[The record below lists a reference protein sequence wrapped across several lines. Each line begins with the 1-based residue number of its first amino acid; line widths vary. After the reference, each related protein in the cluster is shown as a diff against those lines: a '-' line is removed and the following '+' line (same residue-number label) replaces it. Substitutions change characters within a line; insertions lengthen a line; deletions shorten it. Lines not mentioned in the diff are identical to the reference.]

1 MNIQERFSLRK
12 SAVGLVSVSLLC
24 AIYTSTVAADTV
36 VTGMNEIIEE
46 SQVKD
51 EASIESEK
59 NKSLEGSNLE
69 IVEEIADN
77 IPSPVIAEGEV
88 AVEMK
93 VDGGTENVVS
103 RNDKEVTTSEQNQI
117 EVTETKEILNQT
129 SYQTESSEQRQ
140 IVWAHGI
147 TPPVMEQSGGFVKEK
162 YGDYL
167 NYTAPFEAGKGY
179 YDTNKSLNA
188 SFIDLNLCF
197 AAVSSNM
204 VHWWLEQN
212 SSYVERYLKEKNS
225 TVNVGENYA
234 ITDLRRYIDSF
245 QDQQNSRVFDMFK
258 TYYGYR
264 TNGFVSDALVD
275 LFINGYKP
283 KVQGGVNL
291 EDSQLVPDSRGGFF
305 YDVFKEKK
313 LTNRL
318 FSGSYERF
326 GEDVRTVLES
336 KGLLGLTYR
345 TLGYATHIVTVW
357 GAEYDNQG
365 KIRAVYITDSD
376 DQQEQIGLKRMGI
389 TRDASGNPRLNN
401 HVKNNSAG
409 ALLDYV
415 HTIRLGQDL
424 WEEYFN
430 PLAKAK
436 ETASQTLADTKK
448 ALDLSIQ
455 GQSELPES
463 MRLIY
468 LEKLNNLYNQGILSI
483 QKAESSEMLSGALE
497 NGLNSL
503 KSLDFPISKVG
514 NALAPDLPVGNRSTV
529 SDVDSLSSQE
539 TSSTN
544 LEVDPENAS
553 LIADGTNQLHFPVEV
568 QTTSSVEAEGDNV
581 FEQEAD
587 TLPIIIENKDE
598 FGSEL
603 SRNMQTSETDSLVV
617 VVEEDVK
624 NDEVVPVEELLESE
638 TVESQ
643 RSELLSGPIG
653 MEEVNVK
660 EETQVAPVV
669 TEQPATSK
677 TTTVEAS
684 FDESAS
690 VESETVA
697 QPAPTS
703 SPGRSAL
710 PVQPEVTE
718 VASQEE
724 DQVATTATEQPATSK
739 TTTVEASLDEPASV
753 ESETVAQP
761 APTSSPGRS
770 AIPVQPEVTEVASQ
784 EEDQVATTVTEQP
797 ATSKTTTVEASLD
810 EPASA
815 ESETVAQPAPTSS
828 PGRSA
833 IPVQPEVTEVA
844 SQEEDQVATTVT
856 EQSATAKTLTVES
869 SDEPVG
875 VESETVVK
883 TELTSSPGRSAL
895 PVQPEVTEVASQ
907 EETQVATTATEQPA
921 TSKTTTVEAS
931 FDESAS
937 VESET
942 VAQPAPTS
950 SPGRSALPV
959 QPEVTEVASQEE
971 DQVATTATEQPATS
985 KTTTVEAS
993 LDEPASVESETV
1005 AQPAPTSS
1013 PGRSALPVQ
1022 PEVTEV
1028 ASQEE
1033 TQVATTVTE
1042 QSATAK
1048 TLTVESS
1055 DEPVGVESETVV
1067 KTELTSS
1074 PGRSALP
1081 VQPEVTEV
1089 ASQEEDQV
1097 ATTATEQPAT
1107 SKTTTVEAS
1116 LDEPASAESE
1126 TVAQPAP
1133 TSSPGR
1139 SAIPVQPE
1147 VTEVASQEEDQV
1159 ATTVTEQSATAKTL
1173 TVESS
1178 DEPVGVESETVVKTE
1193 LTSSPG
1199 RSALPVQPEVTEVA
1213 SQEETQVATT
1223 VTEQPAT
1230 AKTLTVESSDEPVGV
1245 ESETV
1250 AKPAPTS
1257 SPGRSA
1263 IPVQPEVASQEET
1276 QVATTATE
1284 QPATAKTLTV
1294 ESSDEPVGVESETVA
1309 KPAPTSSPG
1318 RSAIPV
1324 QPEVASQEE
1333 TQVATTVTEQPAT
1346 AKTLTVESSD
1356 EPVGVESESVAKNEA
1371 TLVPVAE
1378 DIPVLPG
1385 HSAIRVAESV
1395 AKLSTISE
1403 KNKFVD
1409 AEVSSTLKV
1418 DSEEVANESNAP
1430 QIEFLTEA
1438 TTESILAEADS
1449 SSILTGTKVTQPNKL
1464 MSDLES
1470 TERILVPESR
1480 LLANVKIGISS
1491 QEIVLPEVPEREPQM
1506 SSIEMDKGY
1515 KETDLD
1521 ESAEPKV
1528 INNTRKYVQNSAA
1541 HSKIDTKQVLSVEQS
1556 STTMTNASGKIVGIS
1571 LLTLVLGSV
1580 WALLKKASKK
1590 Q

>member
-784 EEDQVATTVTEQP
+784 EEDQVATTVTEQ
-797 ATSKTTTVEASLD
+797 
-810 EPASA
+810 
-815 ESETVAQPAPTSS
+815 
-828 PGRSA
+828 
-833 IPVQPEVTEVA
+833 
-844 SQEEDQVATTVT
+844 
-856 EQSATAKTLTVES
+856 SATAKTLTVES

-907 EETQVATTATEQPA
+907 EETQVAPVVTEQPA

-937 VESET
+937 V
-942 VAQPAPTS
+942 
-950 SPGRSALPV
+950 
-959 QPEVTEVASQEE
+959 
-971 DQVATTATEQPATS
+971 
-985 KTTTVEAS
+985 
-993 LDEPASVESETV
+993 
-1005 AQPAPTSS
+1005 
-1013 PGRSALPVQ
+1013 
-1022 PEVTEV
+1022 
-1028 ASQEE
+1028 
-1033 TQVATTVTE
+1033 
-1042 QSATAK
+1042 
-1048 TLTVESS
+1048 
-1055 DEPVGVESETVV
+1055 
-1067 KTELTSS
+1067 
-1074 PGRSALP
+1074 
-1081 VQPEVTEV
+1081 
-1089 ASQEEDQV
+1089 
-1097 ATTATEQPAT
+1097 
-1107 SKTTTVEAS
+1107 
-1116 LDEPASAESE
+1116 ESE

-1159 ATTVTEQSATAKTL
+1159 ATTVTEQSATSKTT
-1173 TVESS
+1173 TVEASL
-1178 DEPVGVESETVVKTE
+1178 DEPASAESETVAQPAP
-1193 LTSSPG
+1193 TSSPG

-1213 SQEETQVATT
+1213 SQEE
-1223 VTEQPAT
+1223 
-1230 AKTLTVESSDEPVGV
+1230 D
-1245 ESETV
+1245 
-1250 AKPAPTS
+1250 
-1257 SPGRSA
+1257 
-1263 IPVQPEVASQEET
+1263 
-1276 QVATTATE
+1276 
-1284 QPATAKTLTV
+1284 
-1294 ESSDEPVGVESETVA
+1294 
-1309 KPAPTSSPG
+1309 
-1318 RSAIPV
+1318 
-1324 QPEVASQEE
+1324 
-1333 TQVATTVTEQPAT
+1333 QVATTVTEQPAT

>member
-59 NKSLEGSNLE
+59 NESLEGSNLE

-275 LFINGYKP
+275 LFINGYTP

-544 LEVDPENAS
+544 LEVDTENAS

-638 TVESQ
+638 TVENQ

-660 EETQVAPVV
+660 EET
-669 TEQPATSK
+669 
-677 TTTVEAS
+677 
-684 FDESAS
+684 
-690 VESETVA
+690 
-697 QPAPTS
+697 
-703 SPGRSAL
+703 
-710 PVQPEVTE
+710 
-718 VASQEE
+718 
-724 DQVATTATEQPATSK
+724 QVATTATEQPATSK
-739 TTTVEASLDEPASV
+739 TTTVEASLDEPASA

-833 IPVQPEVTEVA
+833 LPVQPEVTEVA
-844 SQEEDQVATTVT
+844 SQEEDQVATTV
-856 EQSATAKTLTVES
+856 
-869 SDEPVG
+869 
-875 VESETVVK
+875 
-883 TELTSSPGRSAL
+883 
-895 PVQPEVTEVASQ
+895 
-907 EETQVATTATEQPA
+907 
-921 TSKTTTVEAS
+921 
-931 FDESAS
+931 
-937 VESET
+937 
-942 VAQPAPTS
+942 
-950 SPGRSALPV
+950 
-959 QPEVTEVASQEE
+959 
-971 DQVATTATEQPATS
+971 
-985 KTTTVEAS
+985 
-993 LDEPASVESETV
+993 
-1005 AQPAPTSS
+1005 
-1013 PGRSALPVQ
+1013 
-1022 PEVTEV
+1022 
-1028 ASQEE
+1028 
-1033 TQVATTVTE
+1033 
-1042 QSATAK
+1042 
-1048 TLTVESS
+1048 
-1055 DEPVGVESETVV
+1055 
-1067 KTELTSS
+1067 
-1074 PGRSALP
+1074 
-1081 VQPEVTEV
+1081 
-1089 ASQEEDQV
+1089 
-1097 ATTATEQPAT
+1097 
-1107 SKTTTVEAS
+1107 
-1116 LDEPASAESE
+1116 
-1126 TVAQPAP
+1126 
-1133 TSSPGR
+1133 
-1139 SAIPVQPE
+1139 
-1147 VTEVASQEEDQV
+1147 
-1159 ATTVTEQSATAKTL
+1159 
-1173 TVESS
+1173 
-1178 DEPVGVESETVVKTE
+1178 
-1193 LTSSPG
+1193 
-1199 RSALPVQPEVTEVA
+1199 
-1213 SQEETQVATT
+1213 
-1223 VTEQPAT
+1223 
-1230 AKTLTVESSDEPVGV
+1230 
-1245 ESETV
+1245 
-1250 AKPAPTS
+1250 
-1257 SPGRSA
+1257 
-1263 IPVQPEVASQEET
+1263 
-1276 QVATTATE
+1276 TE

>member
-638 TVESQ
+638 TVENQ

-703 SPGRSAL
+703 SPGRSA
-710 PVQPEVTE
+710 
-718 VASQEE
+718 
-724 DQVATTATEQPATSK
+724 
-739 TTTVEASLDEPASV
+739 
-753 ESETVAQP
+753 
-761 APTSSPGRS
+761 
-770 AIPVQPEVTEVASQ
+770 
-784 EEDQVATTVTEQP
+784 
-797 ATSKTTTVEASLD
+797 
-810 EPASA
+810 
-815 ESETVAQPAPTSS
+815 
-828 PGRSA
+828 

-856 EQSATAKTLTVES
+856 EQSAT
-869 SDEPVG
+869 
-875 VESETVVK
+875 
-883 TELTSSPGRSAL
+883 
-895 PVQPEVTEVASQ
+895 
-907 EETQVATTATEQPA
+907 
-921 TSKTTTVEAS
+921 SKTTTVEAS
-931 FDESAS
+931 LDEPASA
-937 VESET
+937 ESET

-971 DQVATTATEQPATS
+971 DQVATT
-985 KTTTVEAS
+985 V
-993 LDEPASVESETV
+993 
-1005 AQPAPTSS
+1005 
-1013 PGRSALPVQ
+1013 
-1022 PEVTEV
+1022 
-1028 ASQEE
+1028 
-1033 TQVATTVTE
+1033 
-1042 QSATAK
+1042 
-1048 TLTVESS
+1048 
-1055 DEPVGVESETVV
+1055 
-1067 KTELTSS
+1067 
-1074 PGRSALP
+1074 
-1081 VQPEVTEV
+1081 
-1089 ASQEEDQV
+1089 
-1097 ATTATEQPAT
+1097 
-1107 SKTTTVEAS
+1107 
-1116 LDEPASAESE
+1116 
-1126 TVAQPAP
+1126 
-1133 TSSPGR
+1133 
-1139 SAIPVQPE
+1139 
-1147 VTEVASQEEDQV
+1147 
-1159 ATTVTEQSATAKTL
+1159 
-1173 TVESS
+1173 
-1178 DEPVGVESETVVKTE
+1178 
-1193 LTSSPG
+1193 
-1199 RSALPVQPEVTEVA
+1199 
-1213 SQEETQVATT
+1213 
-1223 VTEQPAT
+1223 
-1230 AKTLTVESSDEPVGV
+1230 
-1245 ESETV
+1245 
-1250 AKPAPTS
+1250 
-1257 SPGRSA
+1257 
-1263 IPVQPEVASQEET
+1263 
-1276 QVATTATE
+1276 TE

>member
-24 AIYTSTVAADTV
+24 AIHTSTVAADTV

-59 NKSLEGSNLE
+59 NESLDGSNLE

-77 IPSPVIAEGEV
+77 IPSPVIAEEEV

-93 VDGGTENVVS
+93 VDRGTENVVS

-275 LFINGYKP
+275 LFINGYTP

-587 TLPIIIENKDE
+587 TLPIIIESKDE

-638 TVESQ
+638 TVENQ

-669 TEQPATSK
+669 
-677 TTTVEAS
+677 
-684 FDESAS
+684 
-690 VESETVA
+690 
-697 QPAPTS
+697 
-703 SPGRSAL
+703 
-710 PVQPEVTE
+710 
-718 VASQEE
+718 
-724 DQVATTATEQPATSK
+724 
-739 TTTVEASLDEPASV
+739 
-753 ESETVAQP
+753 
-761 APTSSPGRS
+761 
-770 AIPVQPEVTEVASQ
+770 
-784 EEDQVATTVTEQP
+784 
-797 ATSKTTTVEASLD
+797 
-810 EPASA
+810 
-815 ESETVAQPAPTSS
+815 
-828 PGRSA
+828 
-833 IPVQPEVTEVA
+833 
-844 SQEEDQVATTVT
+844 
-856 EQSATAKTLTVES
+856 
-869 SDEPVG
+869 
-875 VESETVVK
+875 
-883 TELTSSPGRSAL
+883 
-895 PVQPEVTEVASQ
+895 
-907 EETQVATTATEQPA
+907 
-921 TSKTTTVEAS
+921 
-931 FDESAS
+931 
-937 VESET
+937 
-942 VAQPAPTS
+942 
-950 SPGRSALPV
+950 
-959 QPEVTEVASQEE
+959 
-971 DQVATTATEQPATS
+971 
-985 KTTTVEAS
+985 
-993 LDEPASVESETV
+993 
-1005 AQPAPTSS
+1005 
-1013 PGRSALPVQ
+1013 
-1022 PEVTEV
+1022 
-1028 ASQEE
+1028 
-1033 TQVATTVTE
+1033 
-1042 QSATAK
+1042 
-1048 TLTVESS
+1048 
-1055 DEPVGVESETVV
+1055 
-1067 KTELTSS
+1067 
-1074 PGRSALP
+1074 
-1081 VQPEVTEV
+1081 
-1089 ASQEEDQV
+1089 
-1097 ATTATEQPAT
+1097 TEQPAT

-1276 QVATTATE
+1276 QVATT
-1284 QPATAKTLTV
+1284 
-1294 ESSDEPVGVESETVA
+1294 
-1309 KPAPTSSPG
+1309 
-1318 RSAIPV
+1318 
-1324 QPEVASQEE
+1324 
-1333 TQVATTVTEQPAT
+1333 VTEQPAT

-1378 DIPVLPG
+1378 DIPVLPR

-1418 DSEEVANESNAP
+1418 GSEEVANESNAP

-1528 INNTRKYVQNSAA
+1528 INNTRKYGRNSAA

>member
-544 LEVDPENAS
+544 LEVDTENAS

-703 SPGRSAL
+703 SPGRSAIPVQPEVTEVASQEEDQVATTVTEQSATSKTLTVESSDEPVGVESESVAKTELTSSPGRSALPVQPEVTEVASQEEDQVATTATEQPATSKTTTVEASFDESASVESETVAQPAPTSSPGRSAL

-739 TTTVEASLDEPASV
+739 TTTVEASLDEPASA

-856 EQSATAKTLTVES
+856 EQSATSKTLTVES

-875 VESETVVK
+875 VESESVAK

-907 EETQVATTATEQPA
+907 EETQVAPVVTEQPA

-937 VESET
+937 V
-942 VAQPAPTS
+942 
-950 SPGRSALPV
+950 
-959 QPEVTEVASQEE
+959 
-971 DQVATTATEQPATS
+971 
-985 KTTTVEAS
+985 
-993 LDEPASVESETV
+993 
-1005 AQPAPTSS
+1005 
-1013 PGRSALPVQ
+1013 
-1022 PEVTEV
+1022 
-1028 ASQEE
+1028 
-1033 TQVATTVTE
+1033 
-1042 QSATAK
+1042 
-1048 TLTVESS
+1048 
-1055 DEPVGVESETVV
+1055 
-1067 KTELTSS
+1067 
-1074 PGRSALP
+1074 
-1081 VQPEVTEV
+1081 
-1089 ASQEEDQV
+1089 
-1097 ATTATEQPAT
+1097 
-1107 SKTTTVEAS
+1107 
-1116 LDEPASAESE
+1116 ESE

-1159 ATTVTEQSATAKTL
+1159 ATTVTEQSATSKTT
-1173 TVESS
+1173 TVEASL
-1178 DEPVGVESETVVKTE
+1178 DEPA
-1193 LTSSPG
+1193 
-1199 RSALPVQPEVTEVA
+1199 SA
-1213 SQEETQVATT
+1213 
-1223 VTEQPAT
+1223 
-1230 AKTLTVESSDEPVGV
+1230 

-1250 AKPAPTS
+1250 AQPAPTS

-1276 QVATTATE
+1276 QVATTVTE
-1284 QPATAKTLTV
+1284 QPAPAKTLTV
-1294 ESSDEPVGVESETVA
+1294 ETSDEPVGVESETVA

-1418 DSEEVANESNAP
+1418 GSEEVANESNAP

-1528 INNTRKYVQNSAA
+1528 INNTRKYGQNSAA

-1556 STTMTNASGKIVGIS
+1556 STTMANASGKIVGIS

-1580 WALLKKASKK
+1580 WALLKKSK
-1590 Q
+1590 